1 MSKQASSAFELYIER
16 TPDGTEIPDE
26 TFDKRHHG
34 VLLFTA
40 ALLPLVFAIS
50 RMQGLES
57 ITGATLPAIP
67 LVHSIV
73 GIGLVLGL
81 LVIAALPQM
90 PRRVRSSLS
99 AVGFM
104 VNASILAYFTGGFIE
119 AHFLYFVGV
128 GVVALYEDWIPFAIT
143 IGYVALQHSVFGLI
157 EWFAVYNHPAAMAN
171 PIVWGGIHAVGV
183 LMLATTITLLW
194 QSLAIQREQARA
206 KIQEKLEEAE
216 EARELAEEK
225 QKEAG
230 EARKLAEERQEKA
243 AEQKERVASL
253 NKELEATAE
262 EYRSVMVECA
272 NGDFTRRL
280 DASVD
285 NEAMAAIATTF
296 NQMLDELEETIGT
309 IRAFADEVA
318 TASEDVTVGTEESQ
332 SASEQ
337 VSESVQAIAADA
349 ESQSE
354 NLQQASKEM
363 QSLSG
368 TVEEVA
374 ASADEMASKAKETA
388 ELGDRGKEAATDAMD
403 EMEAINDKSGDTI
416 EEVESLATEIGEIS
430 EIVELIT
437 DIAEQTNMLALNASI
452 EAARAGE
459 AGEGF
464 AVVADEIKGLAS
476 DVSEA
481 TTEVESLISEI
492 QSSADTTVEDIR
504 EMGERVASGTATIED
519 ALAALEAIA
528 ANVEESNQGIQ
539 EISAAADDQAA
550 STEEVASMIDEV
562 ADAAEQ
568 VSGESGNVS
577 AAAEEQT
584 SSLTQV
590 AQNTQTLANQ
600 ADELQG
606 LLSEFRI
613 RDAATASPGHTSKT
627 GPAASTDGGSHL

>member
-26 TFDKRHHG
+26 TFDKRHRG
-34 VLLFTA
+34 VLLFTV
-40 ALLPLVFAIS
+40 ALLPLIFVIS

-67 LVHSIV
+67 LIHSIV

-104 VNASILAYFTGGFIE
+104 INASVLAYFTGGFIE

-194 QSLAIQREQARA
+194 QSLAIQREQARV

-230 EARKLAEERQEKA
+230 EARKLAEERQQKA
-243 AEQKERVASL
+243 AEQKERMASL

-262 EYRSVMVECA
+262 DYQSIMVECA

-280 DASVD
+280 DDSVD

-309 IRAFADEVA
+309 IRLFADEVA

-374 ASADEMASKAKETA
+374 ASADEMATKAKETA
-388 ELGDRGKEAATDAMD
+388 DLGDRGKEAATDAMD

-430 EIVELIT
+430 EIVEVIT

-504 EMGERVASGTATIED
+504 EMGERVASGTAIIED

-590 AQNTQTLANQ
+590 AQNTQTLADQ

-613 RDAATASPGHTSKT
+613 RDTATASPGHTPNT
-627 GPAASTDGGSHL
+627 GPTASTDGGSHL